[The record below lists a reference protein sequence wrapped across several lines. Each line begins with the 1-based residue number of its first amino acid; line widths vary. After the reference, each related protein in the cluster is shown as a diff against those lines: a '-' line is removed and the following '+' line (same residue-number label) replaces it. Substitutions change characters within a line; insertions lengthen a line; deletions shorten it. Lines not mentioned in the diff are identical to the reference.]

1 VGGSDGGSTTGHQ
14 HELALTVVD
23 WIVLVC
29 HLTLTLFVGLVVTSR
44 KQSGDDAM
52 LAGRSMSGVTIALS
66 LISGLTSGISYL
78 GFPAYILE
86 DGVGQ
91 VFIFLAYF
99 VVIPVGGL
107 VLIPFFHSLNLVTAY
122 TYFELRFGCVH
133 RTIAAMLFISRVSL
147 YLGVVLYA
155 PALLLHTC
163 LGFPLWAT
171 ILFTGCLSTLWTI
184 KGGMFAVVYTDAI
197 QSIAMIIGMS
207 LPYVFNRSTIM

>member
-1 VGGSDGGSTTGHQ
+1 MSLYEEGSSGGSAAGHPQ
-14 HELALTVVD
+14 GHLALSAPDWVV
-23 WIVLVC
+23 LAC
-29 HLTLTLFVGLVVTSR
+29 HLTLTLLVGLFVTSR

-91 VFIFLAYF
+91 LFIFLAYL
-99 VVIPVGGL
+99 VVIPVGAL

-122 TYFELRFGCVH
+122 TYFELRFGRIH

-163 LGFPLWAT
+163 LAFPLWAT

-197 QSIAMIIGMS
+197 QSIAMIIGVS
-207 LPYVFNRSTIM
+207 RHCAFI